1 MFSWWKGGSGVGI
14 GNFQEIGPLDT
25 DLKPRKSTWL
35 QKADLLFVVSLLSD
49 EESCDNPVGTGFSY
63 VEDDSLFVRTDVE
76 AAVDLTTLLK
86 KLYGENESW
95 RNSPLF
101 IVAESYGGKYA
112 VTVALT
118 IVEAIKAGELKL
130 KLGGKCFPLICI
142 SLHLDIK
149 NTICFSHGGLY
160 FEMSRGLTSKTQT
173 NQTPNIILQCFKI
186 FSIAERIRQQIEKG
200 QFEDATN
207 SWSEL
212 ETFIASSSNNVVSS
226 LQSEKLTMKAYPTY
240 LSSKASSSV
249 DISSLMDG
257 VIREKLKIIP
267 KTVPVDQPCLSL
279 EMIAHITQSP
289 AVSSS

>member
-95 RNSPLF
+95 RNGPLF

-130 KLGGKCFPLICI
+130 KLGGMCFPLICI

-173 NQTPNIILQCFKI
+173 NQTLQ
-186 FSIAERIRQQIEKG
+186 
-200 QFEDATN
+200 
-207 SWSEL
+207 
-212 ETFIASSSNNVVSS
+212 
-226 LQSEKLTMKAYPTY
+226 QSEKLTMKAYPTY
-240 LSSKASSSV
+240 LSSKASNSV